1 MVQHLSVSRKSKVSL
16 RQHPS
21 PLPTNTRTISVLLA
35 FSSLGMLS
43 LVFGCCKKWI
53 NLTLIIPI
61 FILVFLAGPTTAADI
76 PLGSTLYAS
85 DPNSKWASPDNTFTF
100 SFVNVPAS
108 TTTVAAI
115 AYGSI
120 AIWTVGGP
128 SVFLNSSAIL
138 RLLPSGDIQLL
149 PSSTSSTPVWS
160 SDTADLG
167 VFTAALEDSGN
178 FVLKNSAGTVL
189 WSTFDHPVDTIVPT
203 QQLNANQ
210 TLVSGIYS
218 FKMRENGNLTL
229 SWNKTIEY
237 YNSGLNSTM
246 NSNLTKPVLSILSIG
261 IVTLSDPSLSA
272 PLDLAYASDYAQEG
286 DIFRFLKLDN
296 DGNLRIYSSAR
307 GSGTSTMRWAAV
319 SDQCQVFGFC
329 GNMGICSY
337 NDSSS
342 PVCGCPSQNFDWMDP
357 MDSRKGCER
366 KVELRDCPGSET
378 MLELDHSKFLTF
390 LPELSSQVFYVGIDP
405 CRLNCL
411 VGPCT
416 VSTSLSDGSGICF
429 LKSSDFVSG
438 YQSPAIP
445 STSFVKVCGPVIP
458 NPPAASASDGTSKTW
473 KLTAWIVVVVVV
485 VTILGL
491 LAAEGGLWWLFFR
504 NSPKFGRLS
513 AQYALLEYASG
524 APVQFSYKELN
535 KATRGFKE
543 KLGAGGFGAVYKG
556 VLANR
561 TVVAVKQLEGIEQG
575 EKQFRMEVA
584 TISSTHHLNLMRL
597 IGFCSE
603 GRHRLLVYE
612 FMRNSSLDNFLFT
625 HEEHSGKHLNWELR
639 YNIALGTA
647 KGITYLHEECR
658 DCIVHCD
665 VKPENILLDE
675 NYNAKV
681 SDFGLAKLINPKDHR
696 YRTLTSVR
704 GTRGYLAPEWL
715 ANLPI
720 TSKSDVYG
728 YGMVLL
734 EIVSGRRNFDVSE
747 ATHHKKFSLW
757 AYEAYEKGNF
767 TEIVDKRLFG
777 QEMNMEQVLR
787 AIEVSFWCI
796 QEQPSQRPIMGK
808 VVQMLEGV
816 VEIDRPRAPKAATEG
831 GSIAGHSVTGS
842 GSISGISTFAA
853 SLPVPSSSP
862 SQRTAGISFPESG
875 RHGDL
880 ASSSLSHSEIK

>member
-1 MVQHLSVSRKSKVSL
+1 M
-16 RQHPS
+16 P
-21 PLPTNTRTISVLLA
+21 I
-35 FSSLGMLS
+35 M
-43 LVFGCCKKWI
+43 
-53 NLTLIIPI
+53 I
-61 FILVFLAGPTTAADI
+61 FILVLLAGPATAADI

-85 DPNSKWASPDNTFTF
+85 DPNSKWVSPDSTFTF

-120 AIWTVGGP
+120 AIWTGGGP
-128 SVFLNSSAIL
+128 SVSLNSSAIL
-138 RLLPSGDIQLL
+138 RLLPSGNLQLL

-167 VFTAALEDSGN
+167 VVSAALEDSGN
-178 FVLKNSAGTVL
+178 FVLKNSAEAVV
-189 WSTFDHPVDTIVPT
+189 WSTFEHPVDTIVPT
-203 QQLNANQ
+203 QELNANQ
-210 TLVSGIYS
+210 TLLSGMYS
-218 FKMRENGNLTL
+218 FKLLENGNLTL
-229 SWNKTIEY
+229 SWNNSIEY
-237 YNSGLNSTM
+237 YNSGLNTTL
-246 NSNLTKPVLSILSIG
+246 NSNITKPVLSIQPIG
-261 IVTLSDPSLSA
+261 IVTLSDPSLST
-272 PLDLAYASDYAQEG
+272 PLDLAYASDYAEEG
-286 DIFRFLKLDN
+286 DILWFLKLDN
-296 DGNLRIYSSAR
+296 DGNLRLYSSAR

-329 GNMGICSY
+329 GDMGICSY
-337 NDSSS
+337 NDSS
-342 PVCGCPSQNFDWMDP
+342 PVCGCPSQNFYLIDQ

-366 KVELRDCPGSET
+366 KVGLKDCQGNET

-390 LPELSSQVFYVGIDP
+390 PPELSSQVFYLGLDP

-416 VSTSLSDGSGICF
+416 VSTSLSDGSGICL

-458 NPPAASASDGTSKTW
+458 NPSMASASGGKCTW
-473 KLTAWIVVVVVV
+473 KLTAWIVVLVVA

-491 LAAEGGLWWLFFR
+491 IIVEGGLWWLFFR
-504 NSPKFGRLS
+504 YCPKFRELS
-513 AQYALLEYASG
+513 SQYALLEYASG

-535 KATRGFKE
+535 TATKGFKE
-543 KLGAGGFGAVYKG
+543 KLGAGGFGAVYRG
-556 VLANR
+556 VLVNR

-625 HEEHSGKHLNWELR
+625 SEEQSGKHLNWEYR

-665 VKPENILLDE
+665 IKPENILLDE

-681 SDFGLAKLINPKDHR
+681 SDFGLAKLINAKDHR

-715 ANLPI
+715 ANLSM
-720 TSKSDVYG
+720 TSKSDVYS
-728 YGMVLL
+728 YGLVLL

-747 ATHHKKFSLW
+747 ETHHKKFSLW

-767 TEIVDKRLFG
+767 TEIVDDRLFG
-777 QEMNMEQVLR
+777 HEMNMEQVLR

-796 QEQPSQRPIMGK
+796 QEQPCQRPMMSK
-808 VVQMLEGV
+808 VVQMLEGI
-816 VEIDRPRAPKAATEG
+816 VEFDRPPAPKAIKEG
-831 GSIAGHSVTGS
+831 SSIAGNGVTGS
-842 GSISGISTFAA
+842 CSISGTLTFAA
-853 SLPVPSSSP
+853 SMPVPSSS
-862 SQRTAGISFPESG
+862 SSHKTARISSPVSG
-875 RHGDL
+875 NHGNL
-880 ASSSLSHSEIK
+880 ASSSL